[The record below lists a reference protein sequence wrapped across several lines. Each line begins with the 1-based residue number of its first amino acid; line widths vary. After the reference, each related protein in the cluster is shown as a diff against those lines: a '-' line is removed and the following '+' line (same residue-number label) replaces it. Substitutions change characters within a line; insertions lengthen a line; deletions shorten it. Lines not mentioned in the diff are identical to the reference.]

1 MFPSSTFSL
10 LEDVSSAA
18 VFELQH
24 SVPLQFVQAVT
35 EEMLDLLQ
43 EHLLL
48 AQVSFTF
55 TLHWQRITF
64 SKIPGASSTC
74 FWTGCKSW
82 PLRFHFNFSGF
93 SLCRSRVTHWQIYRW
108 TRNAWKEVAR
118 LVGGSYC
125 GSTTRFD
132 SNIRFH
138 LLKRSSANVSVF
150 LPSYL
155 EDTIS

>member
-24 SVPLQFVQAVT
+24 SVPLHFVQEVT

-43 EHLLL
+43 EHRLL

-55 TLHWQRITF
+55 TLHWQRLTF
-64 SKIPGASSTC
+64 SKNPGASSTC

-82 PLRFHFNFSGF
+82 PLRFHFNFSG
-93 SLCRSRVTHWQIYRW
+93 SRLCRSRVTHWQIYRW
-108 TRNAWKEVAR
+108 TRNAWKEAAR
-118 LVGGSYC
+118 LVGEVILALRRD
-125 GSTTRFD
+125 STVTSD
-132 SNIRFH
+132 STCW
-138 LLKRSSANVSVF
+138 SGA
-150 LPSYL
+150 LPTSL
-155 EDTIS
+155 FFCLHT